1 MMKIHHSCIT
11 LLLLISLSGF
21 AQTVTLSA
29 SSDKTRIVIG
39 EQIRLTLQATVPRDE
54 LITWPQL
61 DTIPHFEIVNAS
73 KLDSQLSGE
82 ELILKQTLTLT
93 SWDSGRWQIP
103 SFALAGSRR
112 TKPITV
118 DVGFSPFDRN
128 QPYHDV
134 KDIIEVDKPGESYWY
149 WYLIGAVLLTVLLLL
164 LFPPK
169 KKQPEVVAFVPDE
182 GIYKQSLARLE
193 KLRATADGDPKVF
206 HTELVDIFRE
216 YLLRRKGIQSFS
228 KTTDDL
234 GVQMG
239 QLQLPRAVYQSL
251 LQTLRLSDL
260 VKFARFQPSSEENKT
275 AIDIIKQSITAI
287 EDLK

>member
-1 MMKIHHSCIT
+1 MKIHHSCIT
-11 LLLLISLSGF
+11 LFLLLSLSAF
-21 AQTVTLSA
+21 TQTVTVTA

-39 EQIRLTLQATVPRDE
+39 EQIKLTLEANVPREEVID
-54 LITWPQL
+54 WPKIDSL
-61 DTIPHFEIVNAS
+61 PHFEILNAS

-103 SFALAGSRR
+103 AFAIAGARR
-112 TKPITV
+112 TQPITI

-128 QPYHDV
+128 QPYHDI
-134 KDIIEVDKPGESYWY
+134 KDIIDVDRPRVSYWY
-149 WYLIGAVLLTVLLLL
+149 WYLIGAVLLIVFLLL

-169 KKQPEVVAFVPDE
+169 KKKPEVTAFVPDE
-182 GIYKQSLARLE
+182 GIYRQSLNRLD
-193 KLRATADGDPKVF
+193 KLRGAADGDPKVF

-216 YLLRRKGIQSFS
+216 YLLKRKGIQSYS

-234 GVQMG
+234 GVQLGGLSM
-239 QLQLPRAVYQSL
+239 PKTVYSSL

-260 VKFARFQPSSEENKT
+260 VKFARFQPTVEENK
-275 AIDIIKQSITAI
+275 AAVDHIKQSITTI